1 MSCFFWQCAQKDVV
15 LVKNKKSEADFKT
28 DVVDC
33 RYIDFLGPLPIFKVT
48 EESEVS
54 LSSLELR
61 SAILNPFSHTS

>member
-1 MSCFFWQCAQKDVV
+1 MFLLAVCPKGCCLSQK
-15 LVKNKKSEADFKT
+15 DFKT